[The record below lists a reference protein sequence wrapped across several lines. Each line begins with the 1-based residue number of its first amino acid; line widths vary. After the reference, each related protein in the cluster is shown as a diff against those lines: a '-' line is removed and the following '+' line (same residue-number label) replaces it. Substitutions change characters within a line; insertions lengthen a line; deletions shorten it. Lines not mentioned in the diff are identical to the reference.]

1 MWRGER
7 NSIGIA
13 VAASTIVMTGTRNA
27 IQLTEGLLLEIMW
40 SERLFRVQ
48 GQGSHE
54 IGVAALVNSLDAGL
68 SSGPAFSPA
77 RASLTYTKDMQ
88 LRTAR
93 LCLDCEEVHESQEC
107 PICLSEAGVYL
118 TRWIPPEERR
128 TRRFPSAIKV
138 TPVARDPAGWL
149 TRDPARWVRRGV
161 FGLAVLAASRW
172 LWQTRSEAQS
182 RSTTDAPEDGR

>member
-1 MWRGER
+1 
-7 NSIGIA
+7 
-13 VAASTIVMTGTRNA
+13 
-27 IQLTEGLLLEIMW
+27 
-40 SERLFRVQ
+40 
-48 GQGSHE
+48 
-54 IGVAALVNSLDAGL
+54 
-68 SSGPAFSPA
+68 
-77 RASLTYTKDMQ
+77 MQ

-93 LCLDCEEVHESQEC
+93 LCLDCEEIHENQEC

-138 TPVARDPAGWL
+138 TPVARYPAGWL

-172 LWQTRSEAQS
+172 LWQARSEAQS
-182 RSTTDAPEDGR
+182 RSTTDAPEDERWNAR